1 MGLIRK
7 GRTAVV
13 AALVAGSGMGLVIA
27 QPIQPAQAATG
38 STVQVTNVG
47 TIPGTGSSR
56 VVASCPSGTF
66 AVGGGVDPG
75 NTEMYIVSDGPTAG
89 GKGLDAFR
97 TGPMP
102 TPDGWEAAAFNFGD
116 TPEPLTVTAICE
128 PATGGNIAPVT
139 VATTVK
145 TSTTEDRTPIGE
157 SDVGVTDPATAACP
171 GSDEA
176 LSGGVDVDAQ
186 TIPEEHIVNSGT
198 PDTGTPVSWAA
209 QIAIA
214 GDVPSLG
221 YVVGALCT
229 DPSEGKPGL
238 PALGVPSVFSS
249 DETAAPGPS
258 PLTSPACP
266 AGSEAVGGGAIGPPL
281 VVELDALTPLQ
292 AGGGLPSTTPAG
304 TYPAAT
310 QWLAKVID
318 NSDAPVTVTVSVVC
332 VPPPPNA
339 GGGNSRTVT
348 RLAGASRDA
357 TAVAV
362 SQNLFPSAGIAKAVV
377 LSRDDSFADALAG
390 TPLAVHAHGPLL
402 LTPPAAL
409 DPGTQQEIERVL
421 PAGGTVFLLGG
432 TGAISQAVADTLT
445 GLGFKVTRIA
455 GADRF
460 DTAVQ
465 IAQQLG
471 NPATVIEATGM
482 NFPDA
487 LAAGAAAAAA
497 GDALLLTNDTTQA
510 SETAA
515 YLAAHPA
522 DNRIAVGG
530 QAAAADP
537 GATPIVGVD
546 RYDTAAKVATI
557 LFNPAPTTFGA
568 ALGTNFPDA
577 LAGGAR
583 SGFMG
588 EPLLLVTTSAPLPS
602 ETAAYLSKVNPRSG
616 VLYGGPGAVDD
627 STLTALE
634 TA

>member
-1 MGLIRK
+1 
-7 GRTAVV
+7 
-13 AALVAGSGMGLVIA
+13 
-27 QPIQPAQAATG
+27 
-38 STVQVTNVG
+38 VQVTNVG
-47 TIPGTGSSR
+47 TILNNRSGQ
-56 VVASCPSGTF
+56 VVASCPAGTF
-66 AVGGGVDPG
+66 AVGGGVDLKAP
-75 NTEMYIVSDGPTAG
+75 MWLVSDGPTAG
-89 GKGLDAFR
+89 GQGLDAFR

-102 TPDGWEAAAFNFGD
+102 APDGWEAVGWNISPD
-116 TPEPLTVTAICE
+116 TPAALTVTAICE
-128 PATGGNIAPVT
+128 PSSGGNIAPVT
-139 VATTVK
+139 VVTTVE
-145 TSTTEDRTPIGE
+145 TSAVADRAAGEGAARDYGETDDTTA
-157 SDVGVTDPATAACP
+157 SCP

-176 LSGGVDVDAQ
+176 LSGGVDVDSPVTTDDAF
-186 TIPEEHIVNSGT
+186 IINSG
-198 PDTGTPVSWAA
+198 PASEGTPVSWSA
-209 QIAIA
+209 QLAIGA
-214 GDVPSLG
+214 NTPSLG
-221 YVVGALCT
+221 YVVGVLCT

-238 PALGVPSVFSS
+238 PALGIPRLYSS
-249 DETAAPGPS
+249 DESAAVGIFN
-258 PLTSPACP
+258 LTSPACP
-266 AGSEAVGGGAIGPPL
+266 TGSEAVGGGAVAPTDDL
-281 VVELDALTPLQ
+281 VLLALTPLQ
-292 AGGGLPSTTPAG
+292 ASGARPSATPAG

-310 QWLAKVID
+310 QWSAVEENAA
-318 NSDAPVTVTVSVVC
+318 NSPETVTVSVIC

-339 GGGNSRTVT
+339 GVGNSRTVT

-362 SQNLFPSAGIAKAVV
+362 SENLFPSAGIAKAVV

-445 GLGFKVTRIA
+445 GLGFNVTRIA

-515 YLAAHPA
+515 YLAAHPN

-546 RYDTAAKVATI
+546 RYDTAAKVATL

-602 ETAAYLSKVNPRSG
+602 ETADYLSKVNPRSG